1 MINIGTYLMNKY
13 KLGIYLEII
22 KILYY
27 IVLMIF
33 KMYTFYQLIL
43 LLILMM
49 QVHNSNLF
57 VRYD

>member
-49 QVHNSNLF
+49 QVHNSDLF